1 MQWLRWDQLPIPWPQ
16 EAKTNQRCICSS
28 HRWEKPYLRSS
39 PLWWRRTKR
48 WSPWW
53 STQPPPRTVHSCAWR
68 STCMPQ
74 IFQIFSDTKRWLELA
89 ITWNKLTP
97 KTWKHGES
105 SQVEAVAAQGKLR
118 LLKSRAAFLSMDFKN
133 LSWDFWAPAKLQEL
147 KHKELPN

>member
-1 MQWLRWDQLPIPWPQ
+1 MKKD
-16 EAKTNQRCICSS
+16 KTMI
-28 HRWEKPYLRSS
+28 
-39 PLWWRRTKR
+39 TMMVDTTTTTD
-48 WSPWW
+48 
-53 STQPPPRTVHSCAWR
+53 STQLCVKINMHASNR
-68 STCMPQ
+68 
-74 IFQIFSDTKRWLELA
+74 DTKRWLELA

-97 KTWKHGES
+97 KTWKQEES